1 MDGWRWHEE
10 FELDVGCND
19 IQLGSIQYNDS
30 QTIVSTIAYNNSVLL
45 TTTFYSVMLSV
56 VMLSI

>member
-10 FELDVGCND
+10 FELDVGRND

-30 QTIVSTIAYNNSVLL
+30 QTIVST
-45 TTTFYSVMLSV
+45 
-56 VMLSI
+56 